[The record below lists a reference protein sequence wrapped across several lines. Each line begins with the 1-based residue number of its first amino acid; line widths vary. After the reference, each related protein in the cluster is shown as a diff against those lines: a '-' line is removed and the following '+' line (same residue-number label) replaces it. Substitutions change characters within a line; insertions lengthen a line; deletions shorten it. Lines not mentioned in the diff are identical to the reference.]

1 MVSVLLIG
9 MGKFGRTLGEKLLDM
24 GDEVMIVDKDEDIIN
39 SLASKY
45 SNALITN
52 CMNEGNLASMDIP
65 SFDVCVVA
73 IGDDFQSSLEITSI
87 LKDLGAKRVISR
99 ATTEIQRKFL
109 MRVGADEVI
118 YPDMDIAEKLAVK
131 MNSAHVLNYIELDD
145 DNSIFEIDLPLKW
158 EKKTLLE
165 INPRGKYGMNI
176 LTVKRGKEVISKL
189 DGNFLFE
196 TGDQIVVF
204 GNAGQIFAFTNKDDK
219 KKK

>member
-24 GDEVMIVDKDEDIIN
+24 GDEVMIVDKDEDAIN
-39 SLASKY
+39 ALASKY
-45 SNALITN
+45 TNALITN
-52 CMNEGNLASMDIP
+52 CMNEDNLASMDIP

-87 LKDLGAKRVISR
+87 LKDLGAKRVVSR

-118 YPDMDIAEKLAVK
+118 YPDMDIAEKLAVRR
-131 MNSAHVLNYIELDD
+131 NSAHVLNYIELDD
-145 DNSIFEIDLPLKW
+145 DNSIFEIDLPSKW
-158 EKKTLLE
+158 ENKTLLE
-165 INPRGKYGMNI
+165 VNPRGKYGMNI
-176 LTVKRGKEVISKL
+176 LTVKRGSQVISKL
-189 DGNFLFE
+189 DGNFIFE
-196 TGDQIVVF
+196 SGDQIVVF
-204 GNAGQIFAFTNKDDK
+204 GNADQIFAFTNKNDK